1 MFRNLDKLYHVW
13 WNLIFFLP
21 LHIKRFNTYPKAMF
35 TEYIST
41 EYILF
46 FVLYGITGVVPFI
59 SAIYLLMRRGNAFAP
74 EVTPPLRLRRWAA
87 SFFAV
92 SALGHVWWM
101 LLYLYLRN
109 SNSIDDVF
117 SSAVY
122 VAIVMFDYVAMLTTI
137 AGTLLS
143 MLQNRKRSIRPVIVA
158 MIPFVILG
166 ILQILFPRTFFI
178 MFAGIYILV
187 LYVLFSL
194 YMVFAVRQYGRWLN
208 DNYADQENKKVWLS
222 QVVSLVFLLLF
233 ILYALVDIENIT
245 LIYALH
251 VIELVFFCL
260 LLWRVETLPEFADTF
275 TVEEVCISPTK
286 TPTSN
291 LQSQTSNLSSYI
303 EQQLKEHCVDTQIY
317 LQHDLTLQQL
327 AQAIGTNRSYLSQY
341 FSRQGIT
348 YNTYI
353 NNLRINYFIN
363 RYQEAVAA
371 RQPIV
376 AQQLASESGY
386 RSYSTFSLAFKQ
398 RMGQSVTS
406 WIHNS

>member
-178 MFAGIYILV
+178 IFAGIYILV

-194 YMVFAVRQYGRWLN
+194 DMVFAVRQYGRWLN

-286 TPTSN
+286 SPTSN